1 MGDLINKSN
10 PGELR
15 FNYLLSLNGTA
26 PILTEVPYPL
36 YHTYKRFLT
45 AIGTDYVLT
54 RMKYLISSETL
65 KIFTL
70 NYCTFYVSFMHNKI

>member
-54 RMKYLISSETL
+54 Y
-65 KIFTL
+65 
-70 NYCTFYVSFMHNKI
+70 